1 MEEKIY
7 EEFNIPEWVKV
18 DINEY
23 FNLKEDLD
31 CYKHF
36 KNLVKEELE
45 SEETSKIKL
54 NVIKE
59 LVEMLEKNLHH

>member
-7 EEFNIPEWVKV
+7 EEFNTPEWVKV

-31 CYKHF
+31 YYKHF

-54 NVIKE
+54 NVIKG

>member
-1 MEEKIY
+1 MEEKY
-7 EEFNIPEWVKV
+7 EEFNTPEWIKV

-23 FNLKEDLD
+23 YNLKEDLD
-31 CYKHF
+31 YYRHF
-36 KNLVKEELE
+36 RNLVKEELE
-45 SEETSKIKL
+45 SEETNKVKL